1 MKIGVFCSSSRDVA
15 PMFMSEIE
23 TLGESLARDGHSVVY
38 GGAISGCMG
47 ALGRGVRRAQG
58 ELVGV
63 VPKMDFLEGLV
74 EPDLTERH
82 EVADFSERKT
92 KMIQLADAFVVF
104 PGGIGTLDEAFEVL
118 ALKSIGSVNKP
129 IVFYNF
135 LEVWDPLLEAMEL
148 LVQNRM
154 IRHTLDD
161 LITVIPKH
169 ENLREYL
176 KHGH

>member
-1 MKIGVFCSSSRDVA
+1 MKVAVFCSSSRDVS
-15 PMFMSEIE
+15 PMFLSEIE
-23 TLGESLARDGHSVVY
+23 SLGESLAQDGHGVVY

-47 ALGRGVRRAQG
+47 ALGRGVRRVKG
-58 ELVGV
+58 ELIGV

-82 EVADFSERKT
+82 EVVDFSERKT
-92 KMIQLADAFVVF
+92 KMIQLAEAFIVY

-118 ALKSIGSVNKP
+118 ALKSIGSVKKP
-129 IVFYNF
+129 ILFYNF
-135 LEVWDPLLEAMEL
+135 LEVWNPLLEAMEL
-148 LVQNRM
+148 LVQSRM

-161 LITVIPKH
+161 LITVIPKR
-169 ENLREYL
+169 EKLREYL